1 MEESG
6 NILKERE
13 KQASKVTWLGF
24 WTNLILSLAKVAAG
38 ILGKSAAMI
47 ADGIHSISDFFT
59 DFIVIIFLK
68 ISSKDTDESH
78 DYGHGKFETFATFII
93 SVALFAVAGL
103 LIWSGSDKIFRAL
116 HGEQISKPS
125 MIALAAA
132 LVSIIVKEWL
142 YRKTK
147 RVGEKIDSQ
156 AVIANAWHHRSDA
169 MSSVGTL
176 IGISGAMFFGIKW
189 RVLDPIASIIVSIFI
204 IAVALKLL
212 RPAVDELTEASLPKN
227 IEDEIS
233 GIITSVDGV
242 DAMHRLKTRKSGNS
256 YIIDVH
262 VKVNPQMTVIDAHDN
277 IASKIEDL
285 LREKYGKQTQIS
297 IHIEPFRKG

>member
-24 WTNLILSLAKVAAG
+24 WTNLVLSLAKVAAG
-38 ILGKSAAMI
+38 VLGKSAAMI

-93 SVALFAVAGL
+93 SIALFAVAGL
-103 LIWSGSDKIFRAL
+103 LIWSGSDKIIRAL

-132 LVSIIVKEWL
+132 LISIIVKEWL

-176 IGISGAMFFGIKW
+176 IGISGAMFFGMKW

-233 GIITSVDGV
+233 RIITSVDGV
-242 DAMHRLKTRKSGNS
+242 DTMHRLKTRKSGNS

-262 VKVNPQMTVIDAHDN
+262 VKVDPQMTVIDAHDN
-277 IASKIEDL
+277 IASKIEDH